1 MSKSFSEESF
11 AENLERLLVPVQ
23 PTDVFRDRL
32 RHGLQLA
39 GNQQRARRVMQRKRA
54 APFHYWWMGA
64 AAFGVSLAAG
74 SLIALRV
81 RSRFIRSHST

>member
-1 MSKSFSEESF
+1 MSKSFSEETF

-32 RHGLQLA
+32 RHGLELA
-39 GNQQRARRVMQRKRA
+39 GNQQRARRGVARRP
-54 APFHYWWMGA
+54 APFHYWWLGA

-74 SLIALRV
+74 SLIAYFL
-81 RSRFIRSHST
+81 RSRLLHSA

>member
-11 AENLERLLVPVQ
+11 AANLERLLVPVQ

-32 RHGLQLA
+32 RLGLQLA
-39 GNQQRARRVMQRKRA
+39 GNQQRARRMVQRRRA
-54 APFHYWWMGA
+54 APFHYWWIGA

-74 SLIALRV
+74 SLIAYFLRT
-81 RSRFIRSHST
+81 RLLHSA